1 MTEKKIKCLVVDDE
15 PMALRLIES
24 YAKKTPFLELRAACS
39 NAFEALEI
47 LEDENIDLVFLDI
60 QMPELTGVELS
71 KTLSKNTRV
80 IFTTAFNE
88 YALDGFKA
96 DALDYLLKPFSFDE
110 FYNSALRAKEWF
122 ALVRSQSTAKP
133 ETDFLF
139 VKADYKQLKISFN
152 EILYFEGVRDY
163 VKIALT
169 ENKRSVLTR
178 MNLKALEAELPE
190 SKFMRIHR
198 SFVVNLDKIDSI
210 ERSQVIIGNQR
221 ITVADQYKERFGEF
235 VRHNSIE

>member
-1 MTEKKIKCLVVDDE
+1 MSERKIKCLVVDDE

-47 LEDENIDLVFLDI
+47 LEDENIDLIFLDI

-88 YALDGFKA
+88 YAIEGFKA

-122 ALVRSQSTAKP
+122 ALVRSQSAAKP

-139 VKADYKQLKISFN
+139 VKADYKQVKIKFE

-163 VKIALT
+163 IKVALSD
-169 ENKRSVLTR
+169 NKRSVLTR
-178 MNLKALEAELPE
+178 MNLKSLEAELPE
-190 SKFMRIHR
+190 SRFMRIHR
-198 SFVVNLDKIDSI
+198 SFIVNLDKIESI
-210 ERSQVIIGNQR
+210 ERSQVIIANQR
-221 ITVADQYKERFGEF
+221 ITVADQYKERFQEF
-235 VRHNSIE
+235 VRGNSIE

>member
-47 LEDENIDLVFLDI
+47 LEDENIDLIFLDI

-122 ALVRSQSTAKP
+122 ALVRSQSVAKP

-139 VKADYKQLKISFN
+139 VKADYKQLKINFD

-235 VRHNSIE
+235 VRDNSIE